1 MDYRPTAT
9 PIAERRY
16 VWTAG
21 NCHGFLPRV
30 NHVLVTDGETLYSL
44 GGNDNDWLPQE
55 WRQGQGLTQ
64 VYSDGA
70 SFYCQE
76 DGFLG
81 QIQDDEKLTVYTLEK
96 EASTW
101 RMPHTSCPTLPG
113 RHGHSCCYYNGKVYL
128 YGGKNGST
136 FFGEVE
142 CYDIKN
148 NSWMTLDCLVED
160 CAYPSA
166 RFGHACAVN
175 GPIMYIQGGRVEQG
189 SYRGD
194 LYTAELLSFNMETGV
209 WRVET
214 PNYKIPPTGGYGGLP
229 LQRDFLLLHRDFHS
243 AVYVDGKIIVFG
255 GRSPEIPRG
264 CVITGAC
271 EYDIGFYEYNTI
283 SRKWKKHFMT
293 GYRPPGRRTV
303 TAVCFGSSII
313 YCGGYANRKF
323 FDDLFSLDTKTNHIT
338 MIKPFG
344 EGPPPLRGASACL
357 LHSQIVLC
365 GGVQQIQ
372 VHDIP
377 GKKASDSSIQ
387 YFDRNFETLSQV
399 YALHLLP
406 SLEHFCL
413 MVVAKEKLSIA
424 LLPPKLQRKVS
435 LFV

>member
-1 MDYRPTAT
+1 MDYWLERPTAI

-44 GGNDNDWLPQE
+44 GGNNNDWLPQE
-55 WRQGQGLTQ
+55 SRQGFAQ
-64 VYSDGA
+64 VDTLY
-70 SFYCQE
+70 YEE
-76 DGFLG
+76 DGLLG

-101 RMPHTSCPTLPG
+101 TMLHTSGPTLPG
-113 RHGHSCCYYNGKVYL
+113 RHGHSCCYYNGKLYL

-175 GPIMYIQGGRVEQG
+175 GPIMYIQGGRVERD

-194 LYTAELLSFNMETGV
+194 LYTAELLSFNMETRI

-214 PNYKIPPTGGYGGLP
+214 PNYEIPPTGGGFPLP
-229 LQRDFLLLHRDFHS
+229 RDFLLLHRDFHS
-243 AVYVDGKIIVFG
+243 AVSVDGKIIVFG
-255 GRSPEIPRG
+255 GRSPEIPLG

-271 EYDIGFYEYNTI
+271 EYDMGFYEYNTI
-283 SRKWKKHFMT
+283 SRKWRKLFLT
-293 GYRPPGRRTV
+293 GYQPSGRRTV

-313 YCGGYANRKF
+313 YCGGYAYGKF
-323 FDDLFSLDTKTNHIT
+323 FDDLFLLDTKTNHIT
-338 MIKPFG
+338 IIKPFG
-344 EGPPPLRGASACL
+344 EGPPPLRGAGACL
-357 LHSQIVLC
+357 LHSQIILC
-365 GGVQQIQ
+365 GGVRQIQ
-372 VHDIP
+372 VHDTP
-377 GKKASDSSIQ
+377 RKKARNISIENVDQ
-387 YFDRNFETLSQV
+387 DLKTLSQV
-399 YALHLLP
+399 CALHLLP
-406 SLEHFCL
+406 SLEYLCL

-424 LLPPKLQRKVS
+424 LLPPKLKSKVS